1 MLYLL
6 ANFRGSF
13 GPLRLFEYV
22 TFRSGCALIT
32 AMLLVILLGPWT
44 IRKLK
49 QFCVP
54 KSARL
59 EGLVDEKFVDHSKD
73 KTPTMGG
80 LLIIFA
86 IVAATVFWGDLSNP
100 MVVVFLIELLPLTA
114 LGFYD
119 DYIKVKYK
127 RNIRDGVSGRMKLL
141 IQGIVSF
148 IAIYIIY
155 KMPDTMTT
163 KFLLP
168 FCKDPVCLK
177 PAGEMINFWLPP
189 QLLARP
195 LFSFPAHWAPVAVG
209 LIFLINIVLIMFFSN
224 AVNLTD
230 GKDGLAAGCTVFCV
244 LSFAAVA
251 YVHGH
256 VVFAKYLSIPYIPEL
271 GEISVFASAMAGA
284 CIGFLWFNCK
294 PASVFMGDT
303 GSLPLGGSVGLIA
316 VLTAQQF
323 LLFVIGFVFVLE
335 GISVILQVASFKLT
349 GKRIFLC
356 APIHHHFEQK
366 GWTETQIVTRFWIIA
381 GLCALLG
388 LATLKLR

>member
-6 ANFRGSF
+6 ANYRSCF

-22 TFRSGCALIT
+22 TFRSGCAMLT
-32 AMLLVILLGPWT
+32 AMLLVIWLGPWV

-86 IVAATVFWGDLSNP
+86 IVFATVFWGDLSNP
-100 MVVVFLIELLPLTA
+100 MVLVFLATLIPLTM

-127 RNIRDGVSGRMKLL
+127 RNVKDGVSGKVKLL
-141 IQGIVSF
+141 IQGVVSF
-148 IAIYIIY
+148 IAIYLIY

-163 KFLLP
+163 KFLIP
-168 FCKDPVCLK
+168 FFKDPVCLK
-177 PAGEMINFWLPP
+177 PAGDMIDFCLPS
-189 QLLARP
+189 QMLSHP
-195 LFSFPAHWAPVAVG
+195 LFSFAAKWAPVAVG
-209 LIFLINIVLIMFFSN
+209 LIFLVNILLLSFFSN

-230 GKDGLAAGCTVFCV
+230 GKDGLAAGCTLFCV

-251 YVHGH
+251 YMHGH
-256 VVFAKYLSIPYIPEL
+256 VIFAKYLSIPYIAEL

-284 CIGFLWFNCK
+284 CLGFLWYNCK

-316 VLTAQQF
+316 ILTAQQF
-323 LLFVIGFVFVLE
+323 LLFVIGFVFVME
-335 GISVILQVASFKLT
+335 GLSVMLQVASFKLT

-381 GLCALLG
+381 GICALLG
-388 LATLKLR
+388 LASLKLR

>member
-6 ANFRGSF
+6 ANYRSCF

-22 TFRSGCALIT
+22 TFRSGCAMLT
-32 AMLLVILLGPWT
+32 AMLLVIWLGPWV

-49 QFCVP
+49 QLCVP

-86 IVAATVFWGDLSNP
+86 IVFATVFWGDLSNP
-100 MVVVFLIELLPLTA
+100 MVLVFLATLIPLTM

-127 RNIRDGVSGRMKLL
+127 RNVKDGVSGKVKLL
-141 IQGIVSF
+141 IQGVVSF
-148 IAIYIIY
+148 IAIYLIY

-163 KFLLP
+163 KFLIP
-168 FCKDPVCLK
+168 FFKDPICLK
-177 PAGEMINFWLPP
+177 PAGQMIDFCLPS
-189 QLLARP
+189 QMLSHP
-195 LFSFPAHWAPVAVG
+195 LFSFAAKWAPVAVG
-209 LIFLINIVLIMFFSN
+209 LIFLVNILLLSFFSN

-230 GKDGLAAGCTVFCV
+230 GKDGLAAGCTLFCV

-251 YVHGH
+251 YMHGH
-256 VVFAKYLSIPYIPEL
+256 VIFAKYLSIPYIPEL
-271 GEISVFASAMAGA
+271 GEISVFASGMAGA
-284 CIGFLWFNCK
+284 CLGFLWYNCK

-316 VLTAQQF
+316 ILTAQQF
-323 LLFVIGFVFVLE
+323 LLFVIGFVFVME
-335 GISVILQVASFKLT
+335 GLSVMLQVASFKLT

-366 GWTETQIVTRFWIIA
+366 GWTETQIVIRFWIIA
-381 GLCALLG
+381 GICALLG
-388 LATLKLR
+388 LASLKLR

>member
-6 ANFRGSF
+6 ANYRSVF

-22 TFRSGCALIT
+22 TFRSGCAMIT

-49 QFCVP
+49 LFCVP

-80 LLIIFA
+80 LLIVFA
-86 IVAATVFWGDLSNP
+86 IVFSTVFWGDLSNP
-100 MVVVFLIELLPLTA
+100 MVQVFLLVLLPLTG

-119 DYIKVKYK
+119 DYIKVKFK
-127 RNIRDGVSGRMKLL
+127 RNVKDGVSGKVKLL
-141 IQGIVSF
+141 IQGLVSF
-148 IAIYIIY
+148 AAIYIIY

-163 KFLLP
+163 KFLIP
-168 FCKDPVCLK
+168 FFKDPICLK
-177 PAGEMINFWLPP
+177 PAGQMIDFCLPS
-189 QLLARP
+189 QFLEHP
-195 LFSFPAHWAPVAVG
+195 LFSFGAKWAPVAVG
-209 LIFLINIVLIMFFSN
+209 LIFLVNILLLSFFSN

-230 GKDGLAAGCTVFCV
+230 GKDGLAAGCTLFCV

-251 YVHGH
+251 YMHGH
-256 VVFAKYLSIPYIPEL
+256 TIFAKYLSIPYIPEL

-284 CIGFLWFNCK
+284 CIGFLWYNCK

-316 VLTAQQF
+316 ILTAQQF
-323 LLFVIGFVFVLE
+323 LLFVIGFVFVME
-335 GISVILQVASFKLT
+335 GLSVMLQVASFKLT

-381 GLCALLG
+381 GICALLG
-388 LATLKLR
+388 LASLKLR

>member
-6 ANFRGSF
+6 ANFRGIF

-86 IVAATVFWGDLSNP
+86 IVLATVFWGDLSNP

-163 KFLLP
+163 KFMLP
-168 FCKDPVCLK
+168 FFKDPICLK
-177 PAGEMINFWLPP
+177 PAGEMINVWLPP
-189 QLLARP
+189 QLLAHP
-195 LFSFPAHWAPVAVG
+195 LFSFAAHWAPVAVS
-209 LIFLINIVLIMFFSN
+209 LIFLVNIVLIMFFSN

-256 VVFAKYLSIPYIPEL
+256 VVFAKYLSVPYIPEL

-284 CIGFLWFNCK
+284 CIGFLWYNCK
-294 PASVFMGDT
+294 PAAVFMGDT

-323 LLFVIGFVFVLE
+323 LLFVIGFVFLLE
-335 GISVILQVASFKLT
+335 GVSVILQVASFKLT

-366 GWTETQIVTRFWIIA
+366 GWTETQIVIRFWIIA

>member
-6 ANFRGSF
+6 ANLRGSF

-32 AMLLVILLGPWT
+32 SMLLVILLGPWV
-44 IRKLK
+44 IRRLK
-49 QFCVP
+49 KFCVP

-59 EGLVDEKFVDHSKD
+59 EGLVDERFVDHSKD

-80 LLIIFA
+80 LLIIFS
-86 IVAATVFWGDLSNP
+86 IVFSTVFWGDLSNR
-100 MVVVFLIELLPLTA
+100 MVLVFLLLLLPLTG

-119 DYIKVKYK
+119 DYIKVKYERK
-127 RNIRDGVSGRMKLL
+127 VRDGVSGKMKML
-141 IQGIVSF
+141 IQVLVSF
-148 IAIYIIY
+148 AALCVIY

-163 KFLLP
+163 KFLIP
-168 FCKDPVCLK
+168 FFKDPVCLK
-177 PAGEMINFWLPP
+177 PAGESIQFCLPP
-189 QLLARP
+189 QLLAEP
-195 LFSFPAHWAPVAVG
+195 LFSFPASWGLLAIG
-209 LIFLINIVLIMFFSN
+209 LIFAANILLVTFFSN

-251 YVHGH
+251 YMHGH

-284 CIGFLWFNCK
+284 CIGFLWYNCK

-303 GSLPLGGSVGLIA
+303 GSLPLGGSIGLIA
-316 VLTAQQF
+316 VLMGQQF
-323 LLFVIGFVFVLE
+323 LLIVIGFVFLME
-335 GISVILQVASFKLT
+335 GFSVMLQVASFKMT

-356 APIHHHFEQK
+356 TPIHHHFEQK
-366 GWTETQIVTRFWIIA
+366 GWTEIQIVTRFWIIA
-381 GLCALLG
+381 GICALIG

>member
-6 ANFRGSF
+6 ANFRDSF

-22 TFRSGCALIT
+22 TFRSGCALIS
-32 AMLLVILLGPWT
+32 AMLLVIWLGPRT
-44 IRKLK
+44 IRMLK

-86 IVAATVFWGDLSNP
+86 IVCSTVFWGDLSNL
-100 MVVVFLIELLPLTA
+100 MVLVFLLTLLPLTL

-127 RNIRDGVSGRMKLL
+127 RNVKDGVSGKVKLL
-141 IQGIVSF
+141 IQGLVSF
-148 IAIYIIY
+148 TAIYIIY

-163 KFLLP
+163 KFLIP
-168 FCKDPVCLK
+168 FFKDPICLK
-177 PAGEMINFWLPP
+177 PAGDMIDFCLPS
-189 QLLARP
+189 QLLSHP
-195 LFSFPAHWAPVAVG
+195 LFSFAAKWAPVAVG
-209 LIFLINIVLIMFFSN
+209 LIFLVNILLLSFFSN

-230 GKDGLAAGCTVFCV
+230 GKDGLAAGCTLFCV

-251 YVHGH
+251 YMHGH
-256 VVFAKYLSIPYIPEL
+256 VMFARYLSIPYIPEL

-284 CIGFLWFNCK
+284 CIGFLWYNCK

-303 GSLPLGGSVGLIA
+303 GSLPLGGSIGLIA
-316 VLTAQQF
+316 ILTAQQF
-323 LLFVIGFVFVLE
+323 LLFVIGFVFVME
-335 GISVILQVASFKLT
+335 GVSVMLQVASFKLT

-366 GWTETQIVTRFWIIA
+366 GWTETQIVIRFWIIA
-381 GLCALLG
+381 GICALLG
-388 LATLKLR
+388 LASLKLR